1 MNEPN
6 KERKM
11 GYFAAAN
18 SYSGFISYFDK
29 VFDTREFTR
38 LYILKG
44 GPGTGKS
51 SLMKRLSARFSEAG
65 CDTEEIYCSSDPHS
79 LDGVI
84 IRKNDKQV
92 AIIDGTAPHQRD
104 TMLPGAAD
112 ELVNLGQGWEA
123 GWLIANR
130 DKITRLNSDK
140 GKAYKTAYF
149 YLRIAGVSNEEIKQ
163 INSSTFSKTKA
174 NSWAE
179 ALLSSK
185 SMDRRGLQKTKLI
198 SSFGRYGE
206 YSLDSLPKGSKSEI
220 KLCGKAEFCQLLLR
234 YCYEYFTERSLE
246 LIHYPNA
253 LDPTLTDAIY
263 LPSNDTLL
271 CYSDQGNVSSE
282 EFFNPS
288 ELDAE
293 RMKKARYIRSDALEE
308 AKRWFQIASDIHF
321 RIEKIYGQSM
331 NFEVID
337 KIAEEKAQ
345 EIANI
350 LEINL

>member
-1 MNEPN
+1 M
-6 KERKM
+6 
-11 GYFAAAN
+11 
-18 SYSGFISYFDK
+18 
-29 VFDTREFTR
+29 
-38 LYILKG
+38 
-44 GPGTGKS
+44 
-51 SLMKRLSARFSEAG
+51 
-65 CDTEEIYCSSDPHS
+65 
-79 LDGVI
+79 
-84 IRKNDKQV
+84 
-92 AIIDGTAPHQRD
+92 TAPHRTKETRCSRVHGVD
-104 TMLPGAAD
+104 AD

-140 GKAYKTAYF
+140 GNAYKTAYF

-246 LIHYPNA
+246 IIHFPTA
-253 LDPTLTDAIY
+253 LDPKLTDAIY
-263 LPSNDTLL
+263 LPSEDILL
-271 CYSDQGNVSSE
+271 YYSDHGDVSAD
-282 EFFNPS
+282 EFFNLS
-288 ELDAE
+288 QIDTE
-293 RMKKARYIRSDALEE
+293 RMKKAHFIRSEALDE

-321 RIEKIYGQSM
+321 RIEEIYGQAM
-331 NFEVID
+331 NFETID
-337 KIAEEKAQ
+337 RVAEEKAS

-350 LEINL
+350 LEITL